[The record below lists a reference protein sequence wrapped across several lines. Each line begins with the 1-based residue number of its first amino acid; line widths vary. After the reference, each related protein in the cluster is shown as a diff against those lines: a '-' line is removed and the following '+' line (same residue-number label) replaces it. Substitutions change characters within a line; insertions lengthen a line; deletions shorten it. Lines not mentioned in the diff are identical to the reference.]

1 MASKQQIWKC
11 AVIIILLTM
20 TYVCIKSPL
29 KFDFP
34 NEHWISIRPPQSTNN
49 SSFGTVIKPVQPA
62 LRGSVGSRM
71 NTVPIVADNNIL
83 LPMGPRVLR
92 KRANIAFLSAD
103 KHLLS
108 SDKQRTLQFPVSL

>member
-1 MASKQQIWKC
+1 
-11 AVIIILLTM
+11 
-20 TYVCIKSPL
+20 
-29 KFDFP
+29 
-34 NEHWISIRPPQSTNN
+34 
-49 SSFGTVIKPVQPA
+49 
-62 LRGSVGSRM
+62 M

-108 SDKQRTLQFPVSL
+108 SDKQRTLQFPVSLQVMSSERTFTSAATAKQPNTVSDVSL